1 MFERAGHR
9 AFFTIALAIVI
20 SVYAVAARA
29 ADRLCE
35 GPINLTR
42 LDRPLIHVGQRLA
55 EREPIKIVAIGSSST
70 AGAGASS
77 PAASYPSRLAVELGI
92 LLMDVPIT
100 VLNRGINGQDVADMV
115 ARLKHDVIDER
126 PDLV

>member
-1 MFERAGHR
+1 MFERGGHR
-9 AFFTIALAIVI
+9 AFLVIALAII
-20 SVYAVAARA
+20 FSLYAVAARA

-55 EREPIKIVAIGSSST
+55 AREPIKIIAIGSSST

-77 PAASYPSRLAVELGI
+77 PAASYPSRLAVELGTPYP
-92 LLMDVPIT
+92 DVPIT
-100 VLNRGINGQDVADMV
+100 VLNRGING
-115 ARLKHDVIDER
+115 
-126 PDLV
+126 